1 MGLTPALRSFSGSP
15 GKLVRPILQKLD
27 GSVTNA
33 GALKNQW
40 RAESATT
47 DDDELAG
54 FKDPA
59 LLLTF
64 VKRLC
69 RYSLDACCA
78 ISFNDDLINLSV
90 ANKVQVL
97 RR

>member
-1 MGLTPALRSFSGSP
+1 M
-15 GKLVRPILQKLD
+15 LQKLD

-40 RAESATT
+40 GAESTTT

-64 VKRLC
+64 VKRLGWH
-69 RYSLDACCA
+69 SLDACCA
-78 ISFNDDLINLSV
+78 ISFNDDHINFSV
-90 ANKVQVL
+90 TNKVQVL